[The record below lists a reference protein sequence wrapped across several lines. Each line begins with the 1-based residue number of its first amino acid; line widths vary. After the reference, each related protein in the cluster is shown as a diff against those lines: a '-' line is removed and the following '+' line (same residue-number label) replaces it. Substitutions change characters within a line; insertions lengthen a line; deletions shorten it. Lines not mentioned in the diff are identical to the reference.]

1 MEISYTAG
9 SLGIKGS
16 QLAFW
21 WLLKE
26 QSESRN
32 SAFPT
37 LVFLCRV
44 ITAAIAKPP
53 HTARPEIR
61 ADKTQRKGCQVV
73 LESLIFTFSFIKA
86 VFWQVSGA
94 TVSFGSSG
102 SDRLEATRFSVL
114 LVGE

>member
-37 LVFLCRV
+37 LVFLCCI

-53 HTARPEIR
+53 HTAWPEIR
-61 ADKTQRKGCQVV
+61 ADKTQRKGRQVV
-73 LESLIFTFSFIKA
+73 LESLIFTF
-86 VFWQVSGA
+86 
-94 TVSFGSSG
+94 
-102 SDRLEATRFSVL
+102 
-114 LVGE
+114 